1 MPDSAS
7 LDLTNAMTLEAW
19 VSPTVAPSGWR
30 AVIDKDVDRYY
41 LMAGTSSQNRPGVG
55 GTFGTTNQNVFGTAT
70 LAVNT
75 WTHLA
80 ATYDRATIRL
90 FVNGVQV
97 STAAQTAA
105 VSTSNAVLTIGA
117 DFYGEYFAGL
127 IDEVRIYNRALSA
140 AEIQTDMSTAV
151 GGTPPPADLTVTKT
165 HAGTFTQGQIGAT
178 YTLTVANLAGSG
190 PTSGLVTVT
199 DTVPAGLTATAIS
212 GTGWT
217 CTQPAG
223 PCTRSD
229 ALAAGASYPP
239 LTLTVNVAST
249 APASVTNTATV
260 SGGGETNTANDTAD
274 RRHGDQRG
282 RRAGP
287 DDNQNPRRDVHA
299 GPDRRR
305 PTR

>member
-1 MPDSAS
+1 MFRFFSAPAISRAARWRSSPNSTEVAGGRPCRIGCALSLFDRPTPSAQSSGLVAAYNFNETSGTTVTDASGNANTGTIVGATRMPSGKFGGALSFNGTNARVTVPDSAS

-30 AVIDKDVDRYY
+30 AIIDKDVDRYY

-140 AEIQTDMSTAV
+140 AEIQTDMNTAV
-151 GGTPPPADLTVTKT
+151 GGTPPPADLTVSKT
-165 HAGTFTQGQIGAT
+165 HAG
-178 YTLTVANLAGSG
+178 
-190 PTSGLVTVT
+190 
-199 DTVPAGLTATAIS
+199 
-212 GTGWT
+212 
-217 CTQPAG
+217 
-223 PCTRSD
+223 RS
-229 ALAAGASYPP
+229 
-239 LTLTVNVAST
+239 
-249 APASVTNTATV
+249 
-260 SGGGETNTANDTAD
+260 
-274 RRHGDQRG
+274 
-282 RRAGP
+282 RRARSG
-287 DDNQNPRRDVHA
+287 
-299 GPDRRR
+299 R